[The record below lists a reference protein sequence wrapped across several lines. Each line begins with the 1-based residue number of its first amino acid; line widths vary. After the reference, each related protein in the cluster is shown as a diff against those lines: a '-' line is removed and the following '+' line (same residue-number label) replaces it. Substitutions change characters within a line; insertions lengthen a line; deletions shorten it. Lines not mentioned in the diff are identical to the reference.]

1 MNYSASR
8 LVLPGAREQKITSA
22 QAEADARHQL
32 LVQKHLE
39 AQAQELAAE
48 RARIKSG
55 DDVKVKAD
63 AQAAVIKA
71 QLDALAAGQPG
82 ASSGT
87 STDPSAPA
95 APVPSSRWFGK

>member
-1 MNYSASR
+1 MNYSTSR

-22 QAEADARHQL
+22 QAEADARHQI

-39 AQAQELAAE
+39 AQALELASE
-48 RARIKSG
+48 RARVKSG
-55 DDVKVKAD
+55 DDVKSKAD

-82 ASSGT
+82 AATGT
-87 STDPSAPA
+87 TADPA